1 MKFKMKKKTK
11 SKILTAL
18 LVFTVGAS
26 CLAIGANSDAIYDTV
41 TDWLKIEDVVD
52 ETPGDETPG
61 DETPGDETPG
71 DETPGDDVATPE
83 EGEGEE
89 SGEEATE

>member
-26 CLAIGANSDAIYDTV
+26 CLAIGANSDVIYDTV
-41 TDWLKIEDVVD
+41 TDWFKIEDVVE
-52 ETPGDETPG
+52 ETPGDEL
-61 DETPGDETPG
+61 
-71 DETPGDDVATPE
+71 PGDDVVEDEAGENEATPE
-83 EGEGEE
+83 QGEGEE